1 MIYPTMLLEEQLQ
14 DERLARAQAA
24 LQRGEMTV
32 QPINACTW
40 IVASKGSQYTVTV
53 DRDASRKDTPWQEH
67 QGLRGTVWACT
78 CPDFA
83 SRCRRFHLLCKHIS
97 AVRFAEA
104 QRASEAANTSFLNME
119 EMMTQ
124 PAISKHLKKLKQA
137 KIIDSEQN
145 GLWTNYYISKGLSK
159 QTITVL
165 DHFRNLLKNDKIVKN
180 DLKMA
185 KVVNTTLCKFS

>member
-1 MIYPTMLLEEQLQ
+1 MKNINDTITLLKLLSDKNRLRILLMLTKHKMCVCEL
-14 DERLARAQAA
+14 
-24 LQRGEMTV
+24 
-32 QPINACTW
+32 CW
-40 IVASKGSQYTVTV
+40 ILK
-53 DRDASRKDTPWQEH
+53 
-67 QGLRGTVWACT
+67 
-78 CPDFA
+78 
-83 SRCRRFHLLCKHIS
+83 
-97 AVRFAEA
+97 
-104 QRASEAANTSFLNME
+104 
-119 EMMTQ
+119 MTQ